1 MKFEPPLPDAARLML
16 AQFGSQIE
24 YTEREPNGLVNLTRS
39 EVTNDDLRHLVF
51 YPGFDAL
58 TLDKTLVSDA
68 GLKIIGEMSSLETLR
83 LYDTLISDVG
93 LKSLRGLSKLEYL
106 NIACDPG

>member
-39 EVTNDDLRHLVF
+39 EVISDELRHLVF

-58 TLDKTLVSDA
+58 ILDKTQISDA

-93 LKSLRGLSKLEYL
+93 LKSLRGLSTLEYL